1 MKQRVI
7 TGAIF
12 TVIVLA
18 LVVPAYFY
26 PITVLLF
33 TAIVTCFA
41 IYEMVKAVRL
51 KAKDVSPVLS
61 FLGGILGFL
70 PVITYLCNGTAAEGF
85 TLYALST
92 LSYCFITAMLPPIA
106 KEDPEAI
113 HSGLA
118 QSLIIIYVSFPIA
131 SANTMALLI
140 SNGWYYFMIGLF
152 APWISDVF
160 AYFTGVCF
168 GKHKIVP
175 HISPK
180 KTWEGCIGG
189 AVFCSIL
196 TAVFFAFVMSSII
209 EVKVPFAA
217 FVALAAV
224 FGFVLSVVSQ
234 LGDWI
239 ASSIKRLVGIKDYG
253 KLMPGH
259 GGVMDRFDSAFY
271 TLPVALGLAF
281 IMGMVA

>member
-18 LVVPAYFY
+18 LIVPAYFC
-26 PITVLLF
+26 PPFMLLF
-33 TAIVTCFA
+33 TGIVCIWALIELIKAAQVKEKEIIPAIPF
-41 IYEMVKAVRL
+41 IGGL
-51 KAKDVSPVLS
+51 LS
-61 FLGGILGFL
+61 FL
-70 PVITYLCNGTAAEGF
+70 PVVTWFMNGTAAEGF
-85 TLYALST
+85 ALYAL
-92 LSYCFITAMLPPIA
+92 CAMIYMFVTTMIPPIK

-113 HSGLA
+113 HSGFA
-118 QSLIIIYVSFPIA
+118 SSLIVLYVSFPIA
-131 SANTMALLI
+131 CANTMALLI
-140 SNGWYYFMIGLF
+140 PKGWYFVVIGLF

-160 AYFTGVCF
+160 AYFTGVLF

-189 AVFCSIL
+189 AVFCCVL
-196 TAVFFAFVMSSII
+196 TALFFALVMKSVID
-209 EVKVPFAA
+209 VKMPYGA

-239 ASSIKRLVGIKDYG
+239 ASSIKRLVGIKDFG
-253 KLMPGH
+253 KVMPGH
-259 GGVMDRFDSAFY
+259 GGIMDRFDSAFF

-281 IMGMVA
+281 VVMLGA